1 LSLFPI
7 YSCIIPGGPFF
18 FCFDA
23 AFTCCPIG
31 EIPSPVQCA
40 LRDARDV
47 VEVLTRL
54 RDRGTGY
61 CTPWPSPV
69 AGRRAA
75 MPYCT
80 SPRGTITIK
89 VWTGVTTGRDRNVG
103 GENLIV
109 DGHTGISVEYGH
121 HCTTSEHVTTLSR
134 PYQSQYDRYLIRTE
148 LEIEVVPGPLLLLL
162 DVNRSPA
169 RRLWCSH
176 VRPPRILL
184 WS

>member
-1 LSLFPI
+1 
-7 YSCIIPGGPFF
+7 
-18 FCFDA
+18 
-23 AFTCCPIG
+23 
-31 EIPSPVQCA
+31 
-40 LRDARDV
+40 
-47 VEVLTRL
+47 
-54 RDRGTGY
+54 
-61 CTPWPSPV
+61 
-69 AGRRAA
+69 
-75 MPYCT
+75 M
-80 SPRGTITIK
+80 ITIR

-169 RRLWCSH
+169 RRLWYAHRSTTQNSPLAIARREVQQHAPAVFHFPVACCH
-176 VRPPRILL
+176 NAVVNVQCPRATCARELSVSFCRADESLTNCICRNALPVLL
-184 WS
+184 R

>member
-1 LSLFPI
+1 LL
-7 YSCIIPGGPFF
+7 
-18 FCFDA
+18 CFDA

-47 VEVLTRL
+47 VEVLTTRL

-134 PYQSQYDRYLIRTE
+134 PHHSQYDRYLTRTE
-148 LEIEVVPGPLLLLL
+148 LEIERYLKSCLARCCCWTSTAHQHDDSGVPTL
-162 DVNRSPA
+162 DHPEFS
-169 RRLWCSH
+169 SGH
-176 VRPPRILL
+176 
-184 WS
+184 STT